1 MRNPLH
7 YDERPQT
14 MLSVKDCET
23 LNLLDSLPRQLLIKR
38 IVAIL
43 NSPRPRGDMLGMCQI
58 FLLYVLMLTYLTLRL
73 SLPALMASH
82 EGVGASQKIRFQ
94 LLREKVN
101 ARKKDVDALVGSSS
115 GATGRKS
122 EGGGTSWPPLPA

>member
-43 NSPRPRGDMLGMCQI
+43 NSPRPRGDML
-58 FLLYVLMLTYLTLRL
+58 
-73 SLPALMASH
+73 ALMASH